1 MNNRIKQIESLSE
14 KINHLLTCDIHL
26 HTENIANTKA
36 LGMNIKQT
44 TITETTY
51 QGNESFTET
60 VSTSMFFSSAIR
72 AYDHNDSTIIEYRG
86 KTPKQMNDASSKTYT
101 YDEYIRL
108 YGKLPKKEYHV
119 KTLPLEGDSLVNEVY
134 TEEEKGKRIIGLFN
148 EDLNQDTISSIKSN
162 DKTILVKLDQKNAIN
177 HIAISIRNN
186 GDFDSFPKFSQAEM
200 EFLLDENDEIE
211 SYTSRLAYKIKWGF
225 VTLDISQEA
234 KTEIKKI

>member
-1 MNNRIKQIESLSE
+1 MNNRLKEIESLSE
-14 KINHLLTCDIHL
+14 KINHLLACDIHL
-26 HTENIANTKA
+26 HTINIANTKA
-36 LGMNIKQT
+36 LGMNIRQT

-72 AYDHNDSTIIEYRG
+72 TYDHNDSTIIEYRG
-86 KTPKQMNDASSKTYT
+86 KTPEEMNASSPKTYT

-119 KTLPLEGDSLVNEVY
+119 NTLPLEGDSLVNEVY
-134 TEEEKGKRIIGLFN
+134 IEEEKGKRIIGLFN
-148 EDLNQDTISSIKSN
+148 EDLNQDTISSIEVK
-162 DKTILVKLDQKNAIN
+162 DKIILVRLDQKNALR
-177 HIAISIRNN
+177 HLAISIRNN
-186 GDFDSFPKFSQAEM
+186 GDFDSFPSFRKAEM
-200 EFLLDENDEIE
+200 DFLLDENYEIG
-211 SYTSRLAYKIKWGF
+211 SYTSRLDYKIKWGF